1 MKVQLLAP
9 PGGHLAQRW
18 STGTS
23 MPPLGLLYIGAVLE
37 REDIAVK
44 ITPAD
49 VLGWSWRRVF
59 REIHDFS
66 PDVVGVT
73 STTENRFQS
82 FRLIKIAK
90 KAQPTVLTVM
100 GGPHAS
106 LAAEDT
112 LIHLPELD
120 AVIRGEGEMTMLE
133 LCRALE
139 RGKKKEVLAD
149 IAGVSWRLD
158 GHIKNNPP
166 RPLVQ
171 NLDHLPYPAFHL
183 IPYEQYN
190 FSCEVP
196 GWGRL
201 PAANMMSSR
210 GCPFHCNFCATP
222 LLWDRQ
228 VRMRSPQNVADE
240 VEFLIQRYGVR
251 AIYFFDDTF
260 NIDPGRVAELCNL
273 LIERKLGIFWKC
285 DVRID
290 LIDRP
295 LLEKMKQA
303 GLFHLSFG
311 LESGAAR
318 IRDEVI
324 GKKIGIDDF
333 QDLIQWCH
341 ELNIIP
347 NPFFIFSHPTE
358 TWEEAEKT
366 IGLIETYKGKIE
378 ASIAL
383 LHVYPGTLL
392 EKEAR
397 KSGVLPQD
405 FSWAKKH
412 DSKVITLP
420 AAQGNV
426 PIYQDRLTW
435 SQISELIFRWASSGG
450 GYPVFKKIPSLLR
463 AVRSWKIFK
472 RYALMAFVYFKL
484 KINQILKKS

>member
-1 MKVQLLAP
+1 
-9 PGGHLAQRW
+9 
-18 STGTS
+18 
-23 MPPLGLLYIGAVLE
+23 
-37 REDIAVK
+37 
-44 ITPAD
+44 
-49 VLGWSWRRVF
+49 
-59 REIHDFS
+59 
-66 PDVVGVT
+66 
-73 STTENRFQS
+73 
-82 FRLIKIAK
+82 
-90 KAQPTVLTVM
+90 
-100 GGPHAS
+100 
-106 LAAEDT
+106 
-112 LIHLPELD
+112 
-120 AVIRGEGEMTMLE
+120 
-133 LCRALE
+133 
-139 RGKKKEVLAD
+139 
-149 IAGVSWRLD
+149 
-158 GHIKNNPP
+158 
-166 RPLVQ
+166 
-171 NLDHLPYPAFHL
+171 
-183 IPYEQYN
+183 
-190 FSCEVP
+190 
-196 GWGRL
+196 
-201 PAANMMSSR
+201 
-210 GCPFHCNFCATP
+210 
-222 LLWDRQ
+222 
-228 VRMRSPQNVADE
+228 MRSPQNVADE

-450 GYPVFKKIPSLLR
+450 SYPVFKKIPSLLR